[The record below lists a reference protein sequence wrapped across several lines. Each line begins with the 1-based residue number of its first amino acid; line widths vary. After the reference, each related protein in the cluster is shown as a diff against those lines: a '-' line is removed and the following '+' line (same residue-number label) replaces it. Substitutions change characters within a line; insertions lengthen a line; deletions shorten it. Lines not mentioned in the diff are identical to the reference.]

1 MKNQVKLFFVLSLT
15 FFLYA
20 MGASNNLIVEKIP
33 QPDREFQVK
42 LSDVDGN
49 IIKVKSFSIDGLT
62 YLPVKLGKTELS
74 LDFAKIKKMLFYV
87 QNNQVKVNV
96 FFKDGSN
103 NLFNLKKD
111 LFFVGKT
118 KWGNL
123 KIEAKYV
130 KEIEF

>member
-15 FFLYA
+15 LFLYA